1 MAIRTILALALAG
14 GLSQTDQDARPLLQG
29 VANASS
35 ALTTFRAEGR
45 IDQDLDIGLGGGK
58 WTLRFRVATR
68 EPRQARVEI
77 SGGEESGRSDV
88 TDLLKELHVIV
99 NEAIRSQQLPADS
112 EKPPRQYD
120 LSQVDLEMLDA
131 RAQEVDRRRVCIL
144 AMRLLS
150 PVNQIV

>member
-14 GLSQTDQDARPLLQG
+14 GLSLTDQDARALLQG

-58 WTLRFRVATR
+58 RTLRFRVATR

-77 SGGEESGRSDV
+77 SGGEESRGSDV

-99 NEAIRSQQLPADS
+99 NEAIRSQQG
-112 EKPPRQYD
+112 
-120 LSQVDLEMLDA
+120 
-131 RAQEVDRRRVCIL
+131 
-144 AMRLLS
+144 
-150 PVNQIV
+150 